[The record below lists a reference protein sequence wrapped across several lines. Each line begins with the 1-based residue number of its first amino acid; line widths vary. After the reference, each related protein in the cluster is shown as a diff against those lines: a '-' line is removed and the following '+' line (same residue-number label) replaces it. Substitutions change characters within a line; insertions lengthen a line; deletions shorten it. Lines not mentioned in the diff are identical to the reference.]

1 MQTTFTPENFEKAYK
16 PYRLK
21 WGIAY
26 LIFLCPMF
34 IIILFVT
41 IPKWQFSQWF
51 ISLMMD
57 TGAIFD
63 GRTIKHGVLVIG
75 VHTAAII
82 AISVNAFGAFV
93 VGINAVGVVAIG
105 TNAVGIIAIGVNAVG
120 IIAIGTNAV
129 GVITI
134 TLGGYGY
141 GIYVLSH
148 TQRVRG
154 KNLFT
159 PHRQDPKAVAFFT
172 RWLPRFAESPP
183 IK

>member
-1 MQTTFTPENFEKAYK
+1 
-16 PYRLK
+16 
-21 WGIAY
+21 
-26 LIFLCPMF
+26 
-34 IIILFVT
+34 
-41 IPKWQFSQWF
+41 
-51 ISLMMD
+51 MMD

-141 GIYVLSH
+141 GIYVLSIRKGSEAK
-148 TQRVRG
+148 T
-154 KNLFT
+154 FS
-159 PHRQDPKAVAFFT
+159 HRIAKIPK
-172 RWLPRFAESPP
+172 RLLSLPGGFRDSLNRHL
-183 IK
+183 